1 MVIGFPEVSIASGF
15 KVPPVA
21 KIYIAR
27 VLCRWNRNRGARGRL
42 SAELTGQQVIIL
54 REGTSR
60 SRGRDAQKA
69 NIVAAKIIAESI
81 KSSLGPKGMD
91 KMLVD
96 GFGDVTITN
105 DGATILDEMEVQ
117 HPAAKMLV
125 EVAKTQ
131 DDEVGDGTT
140 TVVVVAGELL
150 KKAEELV
157 DQNIHPTVIV
167 DGYRIASA
175 RALEILDEI
184 AIKVDSND
192 KATLRRIAEVS
203 LASKILA
210 DQKETMSELAVN
222 AILQV
227 AEKTP
232 QGWKVD
238 IDDVKVEKK
247 PGEALAD
254 TSLIKG
260 IVLDKEVV
268 HPGMPKRV
276 ENAKIALVDAP
287 LEVEKTEF
295 EAKINIE
302 NPDQMKAF
310 LDEEESMLKGMVEK
324 VSSSGANVLLCEKG
338 IDDVAQ
344 HYLAKKGILAV
355 RRVKQSDIEKLVKAT
370 GAKVVSSIDEL
381 KASDLGEAGLVEERK
396 VADDK
401 MVFVEGCKN
410 PKAVTIL
417 VRGGSERLVD
427 EAERSIHDALCVVRD
442 VVRDPRIVGGGGAP
456 EAELAMR
463 LQDYSQKLSGKEQL
477 AVIAFADAL
486 ETVPMALAENA
497 GLDPIDIM
505 VQLRSAHEKGQLW
518 AGVDVDE
525 GKVADMKEKGIIE
538 PHGVK
543 VQVIKSAAE
552 AAGMILKIDDVIA
565 AAKSKDM
572 AGGKGPGK
580 SPEEGGEEGS
590 SEF

>member
-1 MVIGFPEVSIASGF
+1 MLIVKG
-15 KVPPVA
+15 
-21 KIYIAR
+21 
-27 VLCRWNRNRGARGRL
+27 WL
-42 SAELTGQQVIIL
+42 SLSFELNGQQVIIL
-54 REGTSR
+54 KEGTSR
-60 SRGRDAQKA
+60 NKGRDAFKA
-69 NIVAAKIIAESI
+69 NVMAAKIISESVR
-81 KSSLGPKGMD
+81 SSIGPKGMD

-232 QGWKVD
+232 QGWRVD

>member
-1 MVIGFPEVSIASGF
+1 ME
-15 KVPPVA
+15 K
-21 KIYIAR
+21 
-27 VLCRWNRNRGARGRL
+27 L
-42 SAELTGQQVIIL
+42 SAELAGQQIIIL
-54 REGTSR
+54 KEGTSR
-60 SRGRDAQKA
+60 SRGQDALKA
-69 NIVAAKIIAESI
+69 NIMAAKIIAESVR
-81 KSSLGPKGMD
+81 SSLGPKGMD

-117 HPAAKMLV
+117 HPAAKMMV

-140 TVVVVAGELL
+140 TSVVVAGELL
-150 KKAEELV
+150 KKAEELI
-157 DQNIHPTVIV
+157 DQGIHPTVIV
-167 DGYRIASA
+167 DGYRQASN
-175 RALEILDEI
+175 RALEVLDQI
-184 AIKVDSND
+184 AIKIDPTD
-192 KATLRRIAEVS
+192 KATLRRVAEVS

-210 DQKETMSELAVN
+210 EDKEAMAELAVN

-227 AEKTP
+227 AEKTAD
-232 QGWKVD
+232 GYKVD

-247 PGEALAD
+247 PGESLTD
-254 TSLIKG
+254 TALIKG
-260 IVLDKEVV
+260 IVLDKEIV

-276 ENAKIALVDAP
+276 EDAKIALVDAP

-295 EAKINIE
+295 DAKINIE
-302 NPDQMKAF
+302 NPEQMKAF
-310 LDEEESMLKGMVEK
+310 LDEEEKMLKDMTDK
-324 VSSSGANVLLCEKG
+324 ISDSGANVLLCEKG

-370 GAKVVSSIDEL
+370 GAKIVSNLDDL
-381 KASDLGEAGLVEERK
+381 KAGDLGKAALVEERK
-396 VADDK
+396 IGDDK
-401 MVFVEGCKN
+401 MTFVEGAKN

-456 EAELAMR
+456 EAEIAKQLRGFA
-463 LQDYSQKLSGKEQL
+463 QKQEGKEQL
-477 AVIAFADAL
+477 AVLAFANGL
-486 ETVPMALAENA
+486 ESVPVALAENA

-505 VQLRSAHEKGQLW
+505 VQLRAAHEKGQTW
-518 AGVDVDE
+518 YGVDVFE
-525 GKVADMKEKGIIE
+525 GKAADLKEKGVLE

-543 VQVIKSAAE
+543 MQVIKSASE

-565 AAKSKDM
+565 SSRSKDSP
-572 AGGKGPGK
+572 GPPKHDG
-580 SPEEGGEEGS
+580 EGGEEGA
-590 SEF
+590 SEY

>member
-1 MVIGFPEVSIASGF
+1 MS
-15 KVPPVA
+15 
-21 KIYIAR
+21 Y
-27 VLCRWNRNRGARGRL
+27 
-42 SAELTGQQVIIL
+42 ELAGQPIIIL
-54 REGTSR
+54 KEGTSR

-69 NIVAAKIIAESI
+69 NIMAAKVIAESV
-81 KSSLGPKGMD
+81 KTSLGPKGMD

-105 DGATILDEMEVQ
+105 DGATILKEMEVQ
-117 HPAAKMLV
+117 HPAAKMMV

-140 TVVVVAGELL
+140 TSVVVAGELL
-150 KKAEELV
+150 KKAEELI

-167 DGYRIASA
+167 DGYRDASSK
-175 RALEILDEI
+175 ALEILDAI
-184 AIKVDSND
+184 AVKIDPSD
-192 KATLRRIAEVS
+192 KASLRKVAEVS
-203 LASKILA
+203 LASKILSEYKNEMA
-210 DQKETMSELAVN
+210 ELAVN

-227 AEKTP
+227 AEKTNE
-232 QGWKVD
+232 GFRVD
-238 IDDVKVEKK
+238 IEDVKVEKK
-247 PGEALAD
+247 PGEALTD

-268 HPGMPKRV
+268 HPGMPKRI
-276 ENAKIALVDAP
+276 EQAKIALVDAP

-295 EAKINIE
+295 DAKINIE
-302 NPDQMKAF
+302 NPEQMKSF
-310 LDEEESMLKGMVEK
+310 LDEEEKMLKTMVDNVVE
-324 VSSSGANVLLCEKG
+324 SGANVLLCEKG

-344 HYLAKKGILAV
+344 HYLAKAGILAV
-355 RRVKQSDIEKLVKAT
+355 RRVKQSDMEKLTKAT
-370 GAKVVSSIDEL
+370 GGRVVSNLDDL
-381 KASDLGEAGLVEERK
+381 KSVDLGNAQLVEERK

-442 VVRDPRIVGGGGAP
+442 VVRDPRVVGGGGAP
-456 EAELAMR
+456 EAEIARR
-463 LQDYSQKLSGKEQL
+463 LREYSQKLSGKEQL

-486 ETVPMALAENA
+486 EVVPTALAENA

-505 VQLRSAHEKGQLW
+505 VQLRADHEKGHLW
-518 AGVDVDE
+518 SGVDLID
-525 GKVADMKEKGIIE
+525 GKTADLKEKGVLE
-538 PHGVK
+538 PLSVK
-543 VQVIKSAAE
+543 MQVIKSAAE

-565 AAKSKDM
+565 AAKTKED
-572 AGGKGPGK
+572 KGPPK
-580 SPEEGGEEGS
+580 DKEEGGEEGS